1 MTLETP
7 SPATRYTDLLE
18 PVSSDAPC
26 GADLEYDPAF
36 VMLQAAVAPRV
47 EAQYGDFVELP
58 PPANWAEI
66 ERECRALL
74 LRTKDIRVAVILLR
88 CRVRL
93 EGATGLSDALAFLQS
108 LFERYGETLHPLP
121 MADGERDPVAYVNAI
136 AALADHDGVLSDVRD
151 IALPRAAGLK
161 LHLRDVDKA
170 LATPRPKDA
179 LAPQSVV
186 RALRELW
193 NRRDAVLVSLADA
206 QQRLDTLTAW
216 CAEAF
221 GADAPDLGALAR
233 LLQPFAPV
241 RLNGEGSAA
250 PDMPAA
256 PQAAG
261 NDARADAPPS
271 ANAAATA
278 QPGANDGGTVGALP
292 DDVDRW
298 AALATLRDT
307 RLWFERKEP
316 SSPVIV
322 LLRQCERMVG
332 KRFSE
337 LVHLIP
343 ADLLAKWDAID
354 D

>member
-108 LFERYGETLHPLP
+108 LFERYGEALHPLP
-121 MADGERDPVAYVNAI
+121 VADGERDPVAYVNAI

-179 LAPQSVV
+179 LAPESVV

-233 LLQPFAPV
+233 LL
-241 RLNGEGSAA
+241 LLMSA
-250 PDMPAA
+250 
-256 PQAAG
+256 Q
-261 NDARADAPPS
+261 N
-271 ANAAATA
+271 
-278 QPGANDGGTVGALP
+278 
-292 DDVDRW
+292 
-298 AALATLRDT
+298 
-307 RLWFERKEP
+307 
-316 SSPVIV
+316 
-322 LLRQCERMVG
+322 
-332 KRFSE
+332 
-337 LVHLIP
+337 
-343 ADLLAKWDAID
+343 
-354 D
+354 